1 MSEGRHHIYVVDDD
15 EPYRRSIVRLLK
27 SAGYVAASFSSA
39 QRFLDSVAVN
49 CVTGVLILDLRMPGM
64 DGFDLQ
70 KRMNELKSRLEIIFI
85 TADAHSGDQEH
96 ALGSGAIAFFR
107 KPFNDQLL
115 IEKINQALSIFAT
128 GQDPAAKKQ
137 QGAPAPTLR
146 KD

>member
-27 SAGYVAASFSSA
+27 SAGYIAASFSSA
-39 QRFLDSVAVN
+39 QQFLNSVAVN
-49 CVTGVLILDLRMPGM
+49 GVTGVLILDLRMPGM

-70 KRMNELKSRLEIIFI
+70 KRMNELKSRLRIIFI

-96 ALGSGAIAFFR
+96 ALESGAVAFFR
-107 KPFNDQLL
+107 KPFDDQLL
-115 IEKINQALSIFAT
+115 IAKVNQALSAFPT
-128 GQDPAAKKQ
+128 GQDPAVIKQ